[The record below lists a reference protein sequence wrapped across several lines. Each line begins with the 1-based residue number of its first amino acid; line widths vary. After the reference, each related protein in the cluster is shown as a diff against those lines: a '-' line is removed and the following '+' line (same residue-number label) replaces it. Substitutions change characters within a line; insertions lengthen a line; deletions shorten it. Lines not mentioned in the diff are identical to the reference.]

1 MISPEVPGRWPIGET
16 VLDDQTHGS
25 RDDTVGI
32 AAPRQGEI
40 RHVGVEVLLATRA
53 EMLREPDVE
62 IHWSFRSRV
71 AHVVEDSFHPS
82 VAVSAVVADRACP
95 PFVVTAAFDDLW
107 FGKVLNA
114 RNPLCSIRL
123 VLPGCGHLSSLQAKN
138 FFSPEKIGREG
149 PSA

>member
-1 MISPEVPGRWPIGET
+1 MRSSPFFSRRFDPVLNCRKRDEDSMISPEVPGRWPIGET

-95 PFVVTAAFDDLW
+95 RSEEHTSELQSRENLV
-107 FGKVLNA
+107 
-114 RNPLCSIRL
+114 CRL
-123 VLPGCGHLSSLQAKN
+123 LL
-138 FFSPEKIGREG
+138 EKK
-149 PSA
+149 